1 MIGTIVRHEWRLL
14 KADRTL
20 AAVVGLMALLVSYS
34 LYNGSSWVGFQAAT
48 LESAKAEQAERMGKL
63 KSDLVA
69 FEEGRKEPKGF
80 QDPRSA
86 GAIGG
91 TTAAPYVAMPPAPLA
106 ALAIGQSDLYPY
118 YFKLNLRS
126 KQAILANDEIE
137 NPTNLLAGRF
147 DLAFVLVYL
156 FPLVVLALGYNLIS
170 AEREQGTL
178 VLAMSQPVTMS
189 QLVTG
194 KIVMRGALL
203 LGLVVGF
210 TLIGAVATGVDL
222 GAATVWMRLALWMG
236 LMTLYTMFWF
246 GLAVLVNSY
255 TTSSATNALSLAGVW
270 LGLVLVMP
278 SVANL
283 VATSLY
289 PVPSR
294 VEMVQAMRTAGKEAQ
309 TKGSA
314 LLAKYM
320 EDHPELL
327 PAGEKPQG
335 DFASISYAVQME
347 VDKQVQPVLDRFD
360 AQVEKQQRFVDGF
373 RYLSPAILAQSAIND
388 LAGTSLGRYQ
398 HFSRQVDGFFEQW
411 KAYFLPKVF
420 AKVKLTSGQM
430 GELPQ
435 WQFVEESDGE
445 IMGRVSMLLV
455 GMGVLTALVM
465 GWAYARMKSAR
476 AVA

>member
-1 MIGTIVRHEWRLL
+1 
-14 KADRTL
+14 
-20 AAVVGLMALLVSYS
+20 VV
-34 LYNGSSWVGFQAAT
+34 
-48 LESAKAEQAERMGKL
+48 
-63 KSDLVA
+63 
-69 FEEGRKEPKGF
+69 
-80 QDPRSA
+80 
-86 GAIGG
+86 
-91 TTAAPYVAMPPAPLA
+91 
-106 ALAIGQSDLYPY
+106 
-118 YFKLNLRS
+118 
-126 KQAILANDEIE
+126 
-137 NPTNLLAGRF
+137 
-147 DLAFVLVYL
+147 
-156 FPLVVLALGYNLIS
+156 
-170 AEREQGTL
+170 
-178 VLAMSQPVTMS
+178 
-189 QLVTG
+189 
-194 KIVMRGALL
+194 
-203 LGLVVGF
+203 
-210 TLIGAVATGVDL
+210 TGVDL
-222 GAATVWMRLALWMG
+222 GAGTVWLRLGLWMG

-255 TTSSATNALSLAGVW
+255 ATSSATNALTLAGVW

-294 VEMVQAMRTAGKEAQ
+294 VEMVQAMRKAGKEAQ
-309 TKGSA
+309 SKGSM

-360 AQVEKQQRFVDGF
+360 AQVEKQQKFVDQF

-411 KAYFLPKVF
+411 KGYFLPKVF
-420 AKVKLTSGQM
+420 AKVKLRSTQM
-430 GELPQ
+430 SELPQ
-435 WQFVEESDGE
+435 WRFVEESDAA
-445 IMGRVSMLLV
+445 IVGRVSMLLA
-455 GMGVLTALVM
+455 GMSVLTALVM